1 MQAMSEWEWLEL
13 FSDNLKYLL
22 NKYGW
27 TQADLAYA
35 TGLSE
40 ATISTYINKTRMP
53 GVKAVI
59 NIAYVLNVPIEK
71 LIDFGMPV
79 LG

>member
-1 MQAMSEWEWLEL
+1 MQAMSEWEWLDL
-13 FSDNLKYLL
+13 FGDNLKYLL
-22 NKYGW
+22 HKYGW
-27 TQADLAYA
+27 TQAELADA

-40 ATISTYINKTRMP
+40 PTISSYINKTRMP

-59 NIAYVLNVPIEK
+59 NIAYVLDIPFEE